1 MPYLDKN
8 GKPVL
13 FEETD
18 YFNGLKKALIYYP
31 VKGKRISTSPP
42 VPVSPTPTPS
52 ITPSITVTPT
62 ITPTPSITLTP
73 TPTPSAV
80 TYHIE
85 AQNGDLITTQSGD
98 FIDWFPL

>member
-31 VKGKRISTSPP
+31 VKGKRISTTPP
-42 VPVSPTPTPS
+42 VVSPS
-52 ITPSITVTPT
+52 V
-62 ITPTPSITLTP
+62 TPTPSITLTP
-73 TPTPSAV
+73 TPSITLTPTPSA
-80 TYHIE
+80 TLPETCHIE
-85 AQNGDLITTQSGD
+85 AQNGDLLITQGGD
-98 FIDWFPL
+98 YIDHFPCPVS

>member
-42 VPVSPTPTPS
+42 VVSPSVTPS
-52 ITPSITVTPT
+52 ISVTPT

-80 TYHIE
+80 FYHIE